1 MKSIDYVINVTYNII
16 VSPIKLGVWAWKK
29 VRPSKAA
36 VVYNDSCPLFSEIPM
51 VSDTSKIDA
60 LCPSAHPPVEAKS
73 VYDLFAGN
81 GELIH
86 KLCDASTLSEE
97 EAERFLLPVIKNL
110 AMIVHLAPDSEYD
123 HHQGYGGLFTH
134 SLEVALYV
142 ANEANI
148 TIFDDSA
155 SLREQHK
162 NERFWILTA
171 ILAAL
176 CHDIGKVFTDM
187 TITAPD
193 GQCWPQNEPL
203 LLWLRKNKIEK
214 YFISFNPERDPN
226 DYKSASIAKNAM
238 LIPTDTFK
246 FIAESGCGVVMESA
260 LWQAVLYGKNG
271 GLIGGMLDNA
281 NDMSRSADQLRQR
294 QS

>member
-1 MKSIDYVINVTYNII
+1 MNSIKSAMNVI
-16 VSPIKLGVWAWKK
+16 WKK
-29 VRPSKAA
+29 LFFVKADRNK
-36 VVYNDSCPLFSEIPM
+36 YDDSCPLFSEIPT

-60 LCPSAHPPVEAKS
+60 LCPSARPPVEAKS

-142 ANEANI
+142 ANEATI

-193 GQCWPQNEPL
+193 GQRWAHNEPL

-238 LIPTDTFK
+238 LIPTNTFK
-246 FIAESGCGVVMESA
+246 FLAESGCGVVMESA
-260 LWQAVLYGKNG
+260 LWEAVLYGKNG

>member
-1 MKSIDYVINVTYNII
+1 MNSIKSAMNVICK
-16 VSPIKLGVWAWKK
+16 KLFFV
-29 VRPSKAA
+29 KADRNK
-36 VVYNDSCPLFSEIPM
+36 YDDSCPLFSEIPT

-60 LCPSAHPPVEAKS
+60 LCPSARPPVEAKS

-142 ANEANI
+142 ANEATI

-162 NERFWILTA
+162 NARFWILTA

-193 GQCWPQNEPL
+193 GQRWSHNEPL

-214 YFISFNPERDPN
+214 YFISFNPERDPT

-246 FIAESGCGVVMESA
+246 FLAESGCGVVMESA
-260 LWQAVLYGKNG
+260 LWEAVLYGKIG
-271 GLIGGMLDNA
+271 GVIGGMLDNA